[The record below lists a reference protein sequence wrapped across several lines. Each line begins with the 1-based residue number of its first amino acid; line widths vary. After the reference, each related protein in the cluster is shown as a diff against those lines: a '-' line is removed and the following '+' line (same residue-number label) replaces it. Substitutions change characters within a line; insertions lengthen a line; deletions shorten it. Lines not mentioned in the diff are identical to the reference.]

1 MKTLL
6 TVLALVALLTAS
18 VHLVHAQSGGGYD
31 LSWNT
36 IAGGGVTFATGGSY
50 SLGGTIGQPDTGASS
65 GGNYVL
71 LSGFWGGGS
80 SVEHR
85 IYLPV
90 VLR

>member
-1 MKTLL
+1 MKTTTILL
-6 TVLALVALLTAS
+6 VIAMLLTAS

-50 SLGGTIGQPDTGASS
+50 SLGGTIGQPDVGKSS

-71 LSGFWGGGS
+71 LSGFWSGGS
-80 SVEHR
+80 SVQYR